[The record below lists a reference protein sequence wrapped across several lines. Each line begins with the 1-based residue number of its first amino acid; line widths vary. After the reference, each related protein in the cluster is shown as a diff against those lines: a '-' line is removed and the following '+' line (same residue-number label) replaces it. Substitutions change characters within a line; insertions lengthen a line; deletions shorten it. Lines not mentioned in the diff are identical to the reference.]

1 MVLYFTFYRED
12 NMIEQINLDEYL
24 CYDGP
29 LPIDP
34 EVKAMSKE
42 EIEQEFIKFFGAYLE
57 KTSK

>member
-1 MVLYFTFYRED
+1 MR
-12 NMIEQINLDEYL
+12 EQINLDEYL